1 MMVAVTGVSGSG
13 KSSLVHEVIYKAL
26 DAVVNKER
34 QAPQGESAETGRKLP
49 LKRMDRAELLTNVVM
64 VDQSPIGRTPRSNPV
79 TYIKAFDI
87 IREIFAR
94 TPEAEK
100 RGYEA
105 GHFPSTYP
113 GGRCETCQGEDGDGG
128 NAISGGC
135 RTGLRRVQR
144 DSLQAEDSRHP
155 LPGPEHS

>member
-1 MMVAVTGVSGSG
+1 
-13 KSSLVHEVIYKAL
+13 
-26 DAVVNKER
+26 
-34 QAPQGESAETGRKLP
+34 
-49 LKRMDRAELLTNVVM
+49 LLTSVVM

-105 GHFPSTYP
+105 GHFRSTSRAAVAKP
-113 GGRCETCQGEDGDGG
+113 AKAMGR
-128 NAISGGC
+128 
-135 RTGLRRVQR
+135 
-144 DSLQAEDSRHP
+144 
-155 LPGPEHS
+155 